1 MYKQTTIFCTLDE
14 ASCRIEGMPQHVSRF
29 LTQMAIDSG
38 VDIIVHVLRKSKAS
52 FRHVFMAAC
61 IYRRCME
68 AYCMQHKDM
77 PLSSCSSFVTRIK
90 KEHPRVL
97 MEDKAVLFIVALVV
111 GSKIIEDTVYSNQ
124 YWSELSHVPH
134 ARISY
139 GEKYVLSLLD
149 WNIEPQEEE
158 FAEMVRRF
166 EKTCENT
173 VLFVLKA
180 QGCLAR
186 RMRECLAVITQCVG
200 WC

>member
-1 MYKQTTIFCTLDE
+1 MYKQTTTFCALDE
-14 ASCRIEGMPQHVSRF
+14 ASCRREGMAQYVSRF
-29 LTQMAIDSG
+29 LRQMEIESG
-38 VDIIVHVLRKSKAS
+38 VDIIVRVLRKSKVS

-61 IYRRCME
+61 IYRRCLE
-68 AYCMQHKDM
+68 AYSVQLKDR
-77 PLSSCSSFVTRIK
+77 PLGSCSSFVTRIK

-97 MEDKAVLFIVALVV
+97 MEDKAALFIVALVV

-124 YWSELSHVPH
+124 YWSELSLIPR

-166 EKTCENT
+166 EKSCESA
-173 VLFVLKA
+173 VLFALKA

-186 RMRECLAVITQCVG
+186 KMRECLALVTQCVG